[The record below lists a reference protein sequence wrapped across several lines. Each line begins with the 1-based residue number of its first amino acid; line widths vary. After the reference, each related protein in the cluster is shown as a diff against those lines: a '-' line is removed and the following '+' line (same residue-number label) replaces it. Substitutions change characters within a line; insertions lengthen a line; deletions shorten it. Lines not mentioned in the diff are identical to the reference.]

1 MPFQTTLHLLVSAG
15 GGDYESLA
23 IESLEPITADL
34 EPSRSGDATKDTIAY
49 IVNFKN
55 TNGSII
61 IVGSRAVPPTT
72 IAIMKE
78 SKMQLIDT
86 AKNTG
91 MAMFIDMATN
101 YYYQLAGQRVIDAGM
116 ATAEEMSNK
125 SRAEIHQLVS
135 DLSVDGE
142 EPVIGPNTI
151 DPSQTIS
158 TPWTTTKR
166 EIMIPVK
173 WGQRYPFNIATPL
186 VFNPFYPHIGE
197 LTEHA
202 VVGCVAVAIG
212 QITTYHQFPKVLD
225 QNTLNWDALT
235 NSNPQ
240 IPEFEAIAQHLAKI
254 GHLAGNSW
262 GLNAT
267 SSTDKKARKAFLRL
281 GYSYVPRPAKYRQA
295 LVEESMSN
303 HLPVYMSGSRIKH
316 QFIIT
321 WYDKGHAWVVD
332 GTLERERTYTFYNY
346 DGDIVSTSLTKQ
358 SFFHCNWG
366 WAGLYNGFFRKGV
379 FNASEGPVFQDR
391 NGQLYSTSNNS
402 TYNYQYDLSMMIN
415 IQS

>member
-1 MPFQTTLHLLVSAG
+1 
-15 GGDYESLA
+15 
-23 IESLEPITADL
+23 
-34 EPSRSGDATKDTIAY
+34 
-49 IVNFKN
+49 
-55 TNGSII
+55 
-61 IVGSRAVPPTT
+61 
-72 IAIMKE
+72 MKE